1 MQEEVIMENTK
12 KQLDYILAHS
22 IRDLLTKVNAHN
34 TQCPASEAILK
45 EDIVDILKEEDTFIL
60 LYYK

>member
-1 MQEEVIMENTK
+1 MGNTK
-12 KQLDYILAHS
+12 IQLDYILAHS